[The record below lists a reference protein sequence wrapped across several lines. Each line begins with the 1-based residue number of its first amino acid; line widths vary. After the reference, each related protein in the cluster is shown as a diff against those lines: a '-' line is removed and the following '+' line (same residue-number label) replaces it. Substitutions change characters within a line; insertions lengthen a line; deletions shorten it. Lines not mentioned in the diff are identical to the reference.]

1 MSAEASSLN
10 CLDLDAKSGLH
21 RPVADFHPSVWKD
34 YFLQYASDSMEFVH
48 NFGAQIEA
56 LKEEVRKMLVLE
68 SEKSLAKLNLIDSI
82 YRLGVNRHF
91 ELEIFEI
98 LKHVHMDY
106 VENGEIILEDNLR
119 SLAVLFRLLRQHG
132 FHVSPNVFN
141 KFKDEQGNFGVRCI
155 TDFEGIL
162 NLYEASHMRIHGE
175 YILEEA
181 FALTSS
187 QLESIVIQLNPF
199 LATQVN
205 HSLGQSLHKNLP
217 RLEALRYIS
226 IYQQDPSH
234 NEVLL
239 TLAKVDF
246 NMLQNLHQKE
256 FGNIF
261 KWWKE
266 LDIPKKLPFVRDRII
281 ECCFWFLMVYFE
293 PEYSQARKIVIK
305 VGGILSTIDDIYDA
319 YGTIDELELLTKAI
333 DRICFKKVV
342 HAYMTEAKWLNNNYI
357 PTTEEYMRT
366 STISCCYSLLITTSY
381 IGMGNTITEDIFKWV
396 TNEPKIVKAASVL
409 CRLMDDIVS
418 NEFEQKRGHVCSFLE
433 CYMKEYGVSRDA
445 AIDECRKRITL
456 AWKDINEECLRP
468 TNVPMH
474 FLMRILNLS
483 RFLDVFYKDE
493 DSYTHSEGLMK
504 TSIKA
509 LLVDPIPI

>member
-10 CLDLDAKSGLH
+10 CLYLDAKSGLH

-34 YFLQYASDSMEFVH
+34 YFLQYVSDSMEFVH
-48 NFGAQIEA
+48 NFGVQIET

-68 SEKSLAKLNLIDSI
+68 SEKPLAKLDLIDSI
-82 YRLGVNRHF
+82 CRLGVNRHF
-91 ELEIFEI
+91 EFEIFEV

-106 VENGEIILEDNLR
+106 VENEEIILEDNHR
-119 SLAVLFRLLRQHG
+119 SLAMLFRLLRQHG

-141 KFKDEQGNFGVRCI
+141 KFKDEQGNFSGRSI
-155 TDFEGIL
+155 IDFEGIL
-162 NLYEASHMRIHGE
+162 NLYEASHMRIHEE
-175 YILEEA
+175 YIVEEA
-181 FALTSS
+181 FVLTSS

-217 RLEALRYIS
+217 RLE
-226 IYQQDPSH
+226 
-234 NEVLL
+234 
-239 TLAKVDF
+239 
-246 NMLQNLHQKE
+246 
-256 FGNIF
+256 
-261 KWWKE
+261 
-266 LDIPKKLPFVRDRII
+266 
-281 ECCFWFLMVYFE
+281 
-293 PEYSQARKIVIK
+293 
-305 VGGILSTIDDIYDA
+305 
-319 YGTIDELELLTKAI
+319 
-333 DRICFKKVV
+333 FKKVV

-468 TNVPMH
+468 NIVPMH

-483 RFLDVFYKDE
+483 RFLVVFYKD
-493 DSYTHSEGLMK
+493 DHNYTHSEGLMK

-509 LLVDPIPI
+509 LLVDSIPI